1 METMDYEDFKQSF
14 DLDDIDDDLFED
26 FFGEGVCAHFEVD
39 EDLKGTL
46 LEDEDFIE
54 FACGHYYELYLI
66 DQRPC
71 FG

>member
-14 DLDDIDDDLFED
+14 DLEDIDDDLFED
-26 FFGEGVCAHFEVD
+26 FFGEGVCSHFEVD

-46 LEDEDFIE
+46 LEDEDFKE
-54 FACGHYYELYLI
+54 FACEHYYELYLV